1 MNKEKVKT
9 FEDIIKK
16 NHPNICGVVVL
27 KDDKLVYENYENNCN
42 KESKIHIYSVTKS
55 IISLLIGI
63 ALDKGYIKDINQK
76 ILAFFPY
83 YKKDK
88 SNKTIENIT
97 LKDMLTMT
105 APFKYKDA
113 PYIDY
118 FTSSDYLKFSL
129 DMLGG
134 DNEIGSFFYTPLIG
148 PDIFS
153 GIIKNTTNQSVL
165 EFATKNLFEPLDI
178 IPPKNITFKSEKE
191 QIKFNQSIDKNN
203 WVAGTNNLN
212 TAGWGLCLSTI
223 DMAKIGQLYLNC
235 GVYNCKRIVSTKW
248 IKESTSPHINLG
260 DLSYGYLWWILD
272 DHSFVA
278 MGDGGNSIYVD
289 TKDNIVIAISAFFVP
304 NSSEKIE
311 LIKHYIK
318 PAFE

>member
-63 ALDKGYIKDINQK
+63 ALDKGYIK
-76 ILAFFPY
+76 
-83 YKKDK
+83 
-88 SNKTIENIT
+88 
-97 LKDMLTMT
+97 
-105 APFKYKDA
+105 
-113 PYIDY
+113 
-118 FTSSDYLKFSL
+118 
-129 DMLGG
+129 
-134 DNEIGSFFYTPLIG
+134 
-148 PDIFS
+148 
-153 GIIKNTTNQSVL
+153 
-165 EFATKNLFEPLDI
+165 
-178 IPPKNITFKSEKE
+178 
-191 QIKFNQSIDKNN
+191 
-203 WVAGTNNLN
+203 
-212 TAGWGLCLSTI
+212 
-223 DMAKIGQLYLNC
+223 
-235 GVYNCKRIVSTKW
+235 
-248 IKESTSPHINLG
+248 ESTSPHINLG

-272 DHSFVA
+272 DHSFIA

-289 TKDNIVIAISAFFVP
+289 TKDNIVIAISALFVP

>member
-16 NHPNICGVVVL
+16 NHSNICGVVVL

-76 ILAFFPY
+76 ILAFFPD

-113 PYIDY
+113 PYI
-118 FTSSDYLKFSL
+118 
-129 DMLGG
+129 
-134 DNEIGSFFYTPLIG
+134 
-148 PDIFS
+148 
-153 GIIKNTTNQSVL
+153 
-165 EFATKNLFEPLDI
+165 
-178 IPPKNITFKSEKE
+178 
-191 QIKFNQSIDKNN
+191 
-203 WVAGTNNLN
+203 
-212 TAGWGLCLSTI
+212 
-223 DMAKIGQLYLNC
+223 
-235 GVYNCKRIVSTKW
+235 
-248 IKESTSPHINLG
+248 
-260 DLSYGYLWWILD
+260 
-272 DHSFVA
+272 
-278 MGDGGNSIYVD
+278 IYR
-289 TKDNIVIAISAFFVP
+289 
-304 NSSEKIE
+304 
-311 LIKHYIK
+311 
-318 PAFE
+318 